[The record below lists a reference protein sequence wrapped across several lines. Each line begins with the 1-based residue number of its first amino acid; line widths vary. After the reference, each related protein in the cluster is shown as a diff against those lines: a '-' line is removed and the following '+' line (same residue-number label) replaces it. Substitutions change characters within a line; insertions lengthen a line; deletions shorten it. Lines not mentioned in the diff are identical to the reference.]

1 MFWHLMTS
9 CLPFHQK
16 AAWLCPIPQYHPHIA
31 SPLVPIPQP
40 YRGHIFQMPVKC
52 GEIVNS
58 SLLWC
63 LPPPPRW
70 HFSQPN
76 HFTPQTP
83 SYSSVPSF
91 TFPTPNGGGP
101 LAFLLLCPGG
111 MQHYPLVMSQL
122 HEHTHMWQ
130 ERGSVWDRGYL
141 RASQS
146 HMLPLLLGV
155 KLLCSQKE
163 PSDYFTQE
171 HCVKVCVTVSIQVY
185 LFICTVLDIC

>member
-1 MFWHLMTS
+1 MTS
-9 CLPFHQK
+9 VCLFTKRQHGCAPSPSHSLTPSTYTPTIQRSH
-16 AAWLCPIPQYHPHIA
+16 LSDA
-31 SPLVPIPQP
+31 SESW
-40 YRGHIFQMPVKC
+40 RNCEFQSIMVSVC
-52 GEIVNS
+52 S
-58 SLLWC
+58 
-63 LPPPPRW
+63 PPPPPPLAFLSTKPL
-70 HFSQPN
+70 HPSNPILFFSPLFHLSN
-76 HFTPQTP
+76 PQW
-83 SYSSVPSF
+83 
-91 TFPTPNGGGP
+91 GGGP